1 MFETLFLNPA
11 NMIVG
16 GALISSPIIIHL
28 INRLRFKR
36 IRWAAIEFLLKSQ
49 KRNRRRLIIEQM
61 ILLLLRIL
69 LVLLAGL
76 LLARFLGF
84 AFAQFQVNNTIHVV
98 VLDDRLSTED
108 HWKTEDGLMRNSFLV
123 GKQLI
128 GRDLAKTLA
137 QARTPQ
143 RLVLLKLSDLNAP
156 VFDRLVNEET
166 LRELAGEA
174 RDEGLGGILG
184 GLEGPTAQ
192 HLDLVKGLQTAE
204 DVLGKN
210 ATDERFLHIVSD
222 LRQQHWVEP
231 DATDLLKK
239 LQNLVNG
246 GIKVHFL
253 DTAHPLRSEKQK
265 VPLYHDNLAV
275 VELRSETRVAAEGM
289 PVQFTVTVGN
299 FSGSEKKSV
308 RVTVKVNGEERPE
321 GSLTMLSVPPGR
333 TTASFQV
340 GFVKLGYNF
349 ITAQLENEE
358 AGLQSDNLRYAVIEV
373 RRQVPIL
380 VVDGDLTNGDKP
392 GGDTYHVRTLFEA
405 ARGYKIERGIA
416 NDLEKPT
423 LDTYPSIYLLNV
435 PRLNERA
442 LKNLETYVRGSGGLA
457 IFLGDKVESR
467 FYNDKLYADG
477 KGLFPAPL
485 ADQPSR
491 VLSEEEKQE
500 KQLQNLLEPR
510 AQVYIRSRTNPIF
523 AELYKYQA
531 NYMTFL
537 NIDRYFPV
545 PRQRWKPEE
554 GKVEELVTLPNER
567 PVTDYQGS
575 AQEILDKLPVDDPR
589 YEKYKARLDLH
600 KRAVRDTLTGKALH
614 QLARALENMLRDPV
628 DPKEKEGGVAS
639 LEEFWNLPDG
649 DIQSLKDQVE
659 NFRKAV
665 LYGDPLV
672 ITHHFGRGRV
682 VAFLTTAGRKW
693 NDWAGGGPASPTYP
707 MFMLDMQKY
716 LTGVDVETDKLV
728 GEEIAFERLG
738 TRYEN
743 KARVFWYEMREGA
756 AAKPAGNDQAPR
768 ADPGKAIGE
777 LLGSGSEPMRFE
789 FKQTPRPGVYQFEL
803 TQRGDMS
810 GEARPEMVAYAINV
824 DTGHESDLR
833 RTSWD
838 ELVKF
843 GAVHVPEQGA
853 FTGLVDP
860 HRDLSES
867 PWLYLVFLVIL
878 VAEQALAVHLSFHL
892 KAAEMPVPAGRPMQA
907 AA

>member
-36 IRWAAIEFLLKSQ
+36 IRWAAMEFLLKSQ
-49 KRNRRRLIIEQM
+49 KRNRRRLIIEQL

-108 HWKTEDGLMRNSFLV
+108 HWKTEDGLVRNSFQV
-123 GKQLI
+123 AKQLI
-128 GRDLAKTLA
+128 GRDLAKALA

-143 RLVLLKLSDLNAP
+143 RLVLLKLSDPGTP
-156 VFDRLVNEET
+156 VFDRIVNEET
-166 LRELAGEA
+166 LRELAGDA
-174 RDEGLGGILG
+174 RDDGQGGILG
-184 GLEGPTAQ
+184 ALEGPTAQ
-192 HLDLVKGLQTAE
+192 HLDLVKGLQAAE
-204 DVLGKN
+204 EVLGKN

-222 LRQQHWVEP
+222 LRQQQWVEP

-239 LQNLVNG
+239 LQDLVNA

-265 VPLYHDNLAV
+265 VPLYHDNLAI

-289 PVQFTVTVGN
+289 PVQFTVSVGN

-333 TTASFQV
+333 TSATFQV
-340 GFVKLGYNF
+340 GFVKLGHNV
-349 ITAQLENEE
+349 ISTQLENEE

-373 RRQVPIL
+373 RRQVPVL
-380 VVDGDLTNGDKP
+380 VVDGDLANGDKP
-392 GGDTYHVRTLFEA
+392 GGDTYHVRTLFES
-405 ARGYKIERGIA
+405 ARGYKVERGIV

-435 PRLNERA
+435 EKLTDRA
-442 LKNLETYVRGSGGLA
+442 VKNLEAYVRGGGGLA
-457 IFLGDKVESR
+457 IFLGDRVKAS
-467 FYNDKLYADG
+467 FYNDQLYANG

-491 VLSEEEKQE
+491 VLSEEEKGD

-510 AQVYIRSRTNPIF
+510 AQVYIRSKTNPIF

-545 PRQRWKPEE
+545 QRLRWKPEE
-554 GKVEELVTLPNER
+554 GKVEELVTLPNDR
-567 PVTDYQGS
+567 PVTDYQGT
-575 AQEILDKLPVDDPR
+575 AQEILDKLPVEDPR
-589 YEKYKARLDLH
+589 YEKYKTRLDLH

-614 QLARALENMLRDPV
+614 QLARTLDNMLRDPV
-628 DPKEKEGGVAS
+628 DQKDKERGVAS
-639 LEEFWNLPDG
+639 LEEFWNLPDA
-649 DIQSLKDQVE
+649 DIQALKDQIE
-659 NFRKAV
+659 KFRLAV

-672 ITHHFGRGRV
+672 ICQNFGRGRV
-682 VAFLTTAGRKW
+682 VAFMTTAGRKW

-728 GEEIAFERLG
+728 GDEVAFERPSS
-738 TRYEN
+738 RYEN
-743 KARVFWYEMREGA
+743 KARVFWYEARDGA
-756 AAKPAGNDQAPR
+756 PVKPANDQAPR

-777 LLGSGSEPMRFE
+777 LVGSGSEPMRFE
-789 FKQTPRPGVYQFEL
+789 FKQTAKPGVYQLEL
-803 TQRGDMS
+803 TQRGDMG
-810 GEARPEMVAYAINV
+810 GEARPEMVAYAVNV
-824 DTGHESDLR
+824 DTLHESDLR

-838 ELVKF
+838 ELAKY
-843 GAVHVPEQGA
+843 GAVHAPEPGA

-867 PWLYLVFLVIL
+867 PWLYLLFLIIL

-892 KAAEMPVPAGRPMQA
+892 KAADLPAPAARPPQA
-907 AA
+907 VAA